1 MASRR
6 ARRRAG
12 SSRGSSTRVW
22 LGRLLVGILVLGALL
37 VPVGYMWLK
46 NYLRSDGFRLLVNLK
61 VSEALEVEAEFDKFK
76 WDGIELSA
84 PNFIAEGEGLIRRIE
99 AEELKT
105 EVRFV
110 PLLRKRV
117 ETEELQVRRLH
128 VEVDVTRDGPQFEES
143 GRQVVKFETARI
155 DELSGVVDFGETAL
169 RWDEVKGILKPGQS
183 RGSYEAALSRGQLLT
198 PLSLFPILD
207 LQKANLRY
215 IDDEL
220 ILKNGSW
227 KVFSSGRLATE
238 GEIDFGSGDYFFEG
252 SLDDV
257 QCDEVVPEDWAK
269 RITGELTSNFTV
281 EGEVGE
287 TPLIAG
293 DLRVSDGH
301 LTALPV
307 LDRIASYTA
316 TERFRRLSL
325 RRAELKFRQEG
336 KRLEL
341 TDIVVV
347 SDGLLRIE
355 GSLTIEDGQLDGDL
369 HLGLTPSTLAS
380 IPGAAHRVFHP
391 GREGLHWAPVKI
403 TGTTKYPREDLSD
416 RLIAAGFEWMYEMV
430 NGQLVLRQG
439 GKVAGE
445 VAKTLWKTGGAAAE
459 LGAEIIGRGSDIL
472 SGIPNPVKPLQ
483 DGVGSVIEGILGLP
497 RGRDRNHVPGELP
510 ELPGEGKEPGK
521 KEDPTGE
528 AKEKTPADEQTGRDD
543 KKEGGLPLLRDLGK
557 VPGKALDLIGRE
569 LGIESGEKKA
579 EGEEASG
586 EKEKRADEKEKS
598 PGTGEKGKLPNQPPK
613 KQKSLPERELGIK
626 K

>member
-22 LGRLLVGILVLGALL
+22 VGRLLVGILVLGALL

-76 WDGIELSA
+76 WDGIELSS

-117 ETEELQVRRLH
+117 ETEELQLRRLH
-128 VEVDVTRDGPQFEES
+128 VEVDVTKDGPQFEDD
-143 GRQVVKFETARI
+143 GRKALKFETARI
-155 DELSGVVDFGETAL
+155 DELSGTVDFGETAL
-169 RWDEVKGILKPGQS
+169 RWGEVKGILKPGQG
-183 RGSYEAALSRGQLLT
+183 RGSYEASLSRGQLLT
-198 PLSLFPILD
+198 PLSLFPRLD

-227 KVFSSGRLATE
+227 KVFSSGHLATE

-252 SLDDV
+252 SLVDV
-257 QCDEVVPEDWAK
+257 QCEEVVPEDWTK
-269 RITGELTSNFTV
+269 RITGELTSSFMV
-281 EGEVGE
+281 EGEMKK

-293 DLRVSDGH
+293 DLRLSDGY
-301 LTALPV
+301 LTALPI

-325 RRAELKFRQEG
+325 RRAELEFRQEG

-341 TDIVVV
+341 TDIVIV

-355 GSLTIEDGQLDGDL
+355 GRLTIEDGQLDGDL
-369 HLGLTPSTLAS
+369 RLGLTPSTLAS

-391 GREGLHWAPVKI
+391 GREGLHWTPVKI
-403 TGTTKYPREDLSD
+403 TGTTSAPREDLSD

-430 NGQLVLRQG
+430 NGQLVLKQG
-439 GKVAGE
+439 RKVAE
-445 VAKTLWKTGGAAAE
+445 ELARTLWKTGGAAAD
-459 LGAEIIGRGSDIL
+459 LGAGIIGRGSDIL
-472 SGIPNPVKPLQ
+472 SGISNPVKPLQ
-483 DGVGSVIEGILGLP
+483 DGVGSVIDGILGSP
-497 RGRDRNHVPGELP
+497 RGRDRNHGPGELP
-510 ELPGEGKEPGK
+510 ELPGEEEEPGK
-521 KEDPTGE
+521 QEDPTGE
-528 AKEKTPADEQTGRDD
+528 AREKTPTDEQTGRDD
-543 KKEGGLPLLRDLGK
+543 KKEEGLPLLRDLGK
-557 VPGKALDLIGRE
+557 APGKVLDLIGRE
-569 LGIESGEKKA
+569 LGIESGEKKV
-579 EGEEASG
+579 EDEEAPG
-586 EKEKRADEKEKS
+586 EKEKQADEKEKS
-598 PGTGEKGKLPNQPPK
+598 PGTGEKGKLPDQPPK
-613 KQKSLPERELGIK
+613 KQESLPEREVGIK